1 MKVESQSAPGGELSP
16 VVAASETLHERVRG
30 FARASLAQPP
40 EEGEFEALALA
51 LARFQAAHIPGYQRL
66 VEARGV
72 LLERYEDLVGVPT
85 EVFRLTRVA
94 VHPASLDVARF
105 RTSGTTSG
113 LSGEHAL
120 RTLATYDELSV
131 AYGWRA
137 LTAFQDGARPIG
149 PRVVVALAPP
159 PVTTLGSS
167 LGHMMQ
173 LFMRRWDGRALS
185 LAPQGAVFE
194 GDSPARWLASQAG
207 VDAEGLR
214 RASRVALERQ
224 EPLLLLATS
233 FALVAL
239 LEALAGAQIPAPRRT
254 VVMFTGG
261 FKGRSR
267 EVPRSELAQ
276 AVARVFRIPE
286 SQVVGEYG
294 MTELSSQLYEGSLP
308 GSGLSGPAGVY
319 LEPPWLRVI
328 PVDPAT
334 LKPVSRGEV
343 GLAKIIDLANVDSA
357 VAVLTQDLVRR
368 DDSGGV
374 QLLGRRR
381 GSRQRGCS
389 LAFEPLLAPGRPA

>member
-1 MKVESQSAPGGELSP
+1 MSP
-16 VVAASETLHERVRG
+16 VVAESEALHERVRR
-30 FARASLAQPP
+30 FARASLEQPP
-40 EEGEFEALALA
+40 EAGEFEALALA
-51 LARFQAAHIPGYQRL
+51 IARFQAEHIPGYQRL

-72 LLERYEDLVGVPT
+72 LLERYESLVGVPT

-105 RTSGTTSG
+105 ETSGTTSG
-113 LSGEHAL
+113 VSGEHAL
-120 RTLATYDELSV
+120 RTLATYDELAV

-137 LTAFQDGARPIG
+137 LTVFQDSARPIG
-149 PRVVVALAPP
+149 PKVVVALAPP
-159 PVTTLGSS
+159 PSSTPGSS

-173 LFMRRWDGRALS
+173 LFMRCWDGRALS
-185 LAPQGAVFE
+185 LTPHGAAFD
-194 GDSPARWLASQAG
+194 GASPARWLASPAG
-207 VDAEGLR
+207 VDVEGLK
-214 RASRVALERQ
+214 RAARLALERQ

-267 EVPRSELAQ
+267 EVTRGELTQ
-276 AVARVFRIPE
+276 GVARVFRIPE
-286 SQVVGEYG
+286 EQVVGEYG

-308 GSGLSGPAGVY
+308 GSGLSGPPGVY
-319 LEPPWLRVI
+319 LEPPWLRVV

-334 LKPVSRGEV
+334 LKPTPRGEV
-343 GLAKIIDLANVDSA
+343 GIAKIVDLANVDSA

-368 DDSGGV
+368 DESGGV

-381 GSRQRGCS
+381 GSRSRGCS
-389 LAFEPLLAPGRPA
+389 LSFESLLAPGRPA